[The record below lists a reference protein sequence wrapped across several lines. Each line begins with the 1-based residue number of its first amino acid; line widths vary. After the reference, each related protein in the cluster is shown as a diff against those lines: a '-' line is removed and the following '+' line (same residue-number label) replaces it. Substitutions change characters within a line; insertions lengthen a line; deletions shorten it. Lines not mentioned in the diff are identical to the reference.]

1 MTTSTKF
8 SRRHTR
14 TIVLIAAMCTAI
26 GCMPGTRDPTGLGLA
41 TGNGGGGVSAGRLAF
56 LVQPN
61 NVSAGSA
68 ISPEVK
74 VIAVDSLGNVLPGFG
89 GTVSVALGSGPGTL
103 TGTTSVAAS
112 GGLAIFG
119 TLAVSQAGQYRL
131 VASAPGLASVTSAP
145 FAVF

>member
-1 MTTSTKF
+1 MKF

-41 TGNGGGGVSAGRLAF
+41 TGNGGGGTGGVSAGRLAF

-103 TGTTSVAAS
+103 SGTTSVAAS

>member
-1 MTTSTKF
+1 MRF

-14 TIVLIAAMCTAI
+14 TIALIAAMCTAI
-26 GCMPGTRDPTGLGLA
+26 GCTPGTRDPTGLGLA
-41 TGNGGGGVSAGRLAF
+41 TGNGGGGGVSAGRLAF

-103 TGTTSVAAS
+103 SGTTSVAAS

-131 VASAPGLASVTSAP
+131 VASAPGLATVTSAP
-145 FAVF
+145 FEVF